1 MSDPK
6 PCPVCGGTE
15 FSVEFEE
22 TERGVAAFLICDACD
37 EVDGTRGPLGQ
48 PCGTDVDA
56 ENEAIL
62 AWNRF
67 VDKHNG

>member
-1 MSDPK
+1 MAEPK

-22 TERGVAAFLICDACD
+22 TERGVAAFLRCD
-37 EVDGTRGPLGQ
+37 ECDEASDTSGPLGE
-48 PCGTDVDA
+48 PYGTDTDA

-62 AWNRF
+62 AWTRF
-67 VDKHNG
+67 VDKHHG